1 MRPDSINRRLS
12 LDTPLI
18 AGDALAVMLS
28 RVRDGQPLSAELPSF
43 KEAREAMKPKI
54 ERDKN
59 LAIVPISGVLAR
71 KPDVFE
77 LAFYGFEDMMEI
89 ERMLHEVAKDDTVE
103 GVLLDIDSP
112 GGFVNGTPELGDL
125 VARLAKIKPVVSH
138 TSGMAASAAYWIAAQ
153 APTVIASRSA
163 IIGSIG
169 VYAALYDLAAYYA
182 EMGVKVEVFVNKEAT
197 FKAAGLPG
205 TSLSDEQRAHF
216 QARVQRDFAE
226 FKAAV
231 NGPRPQVGPEAMRG
245 QTFNGI
251 EAKKLGLVD
260 GVGDRAFALS
270 TLRQKVKAKNSQ
282 GA

>member
-28 RVRDGQPLSAELPSF
+28 RVRDGQPLSAELPHY
-43 KEAREAMKPKI
+43 KEIREKMKPAV
-54 ERDKN
+54 ERVGD

-71 KPDVFE
+71 KPDIYE
-77 LAFYGFEDMMEI
+77 LAFFGFEDMLEI
-89 ERMLHEVAKDDTVE
+89 DRMLREVTSDPNIS

-163 IIGSIG
+163 IVGSIG

-182 EMGVKVEVFVNKEAT
+182 EMGVKVEVFTNKEAT

-216 QARVQRDFAE
+216 QARVQRDFTE

-231 NGPRPQVGPEAMRG
+231 NGPRPQVGPDAMRG

-260 GVGDRAFALS
+260 GIGDRTFALA

>member
-1 MRPDSINRRLS
+1 M
-12 LDTPLI
+12 
-18 AGDALAVMLS
+18 V
-28 RVRDGQPLSAELPSF
+28 Q
-43 KEAREAMKPKI
+43 
-54 ERDKN
+54 
-59 LAIVPISGVLAR
+59 
-71 KPDVFE
+71 
-77 LAFYGFEDMMEI
+77 I
-89 ERMLHEVAKDDTVE
+89 ERMIHAVAADDTVE

-163 IIGSIG
+163 IVGSIG

-182 EMGVKVEVFVNKEAT
+182 EMGVKVEVFTNKEAT

-216 QARVQRDFAE
+216 QARVQRDFTE

>member
-28 RVRDGQPLSAELPSF
+28 RVRDGQPISAELPSF
-43 KEAREAMKPKI
+43 KEVREQMKPKV
-54 ERDKN
+54 ERVKN

-71 KPDVFE
+71 KPDIYE
-77 LAFYGFEDMMEI
+77 LAFYGFEDMIEI
-89 ERMLHEVAKDDTVE
+89 ERMLREVAADDTVE

-153 APTVIASRSA
+153 APTVIASRSS
-163 IIGSIG
+163 IVGSIG

-182 EMGVKVEVFVNKEAT
+182 EMGVKVEVFTNKEAT

-205 TSLSDEQRAHF
+205 TSLSDEQRKHF
-216 QARVQRDFAE
+216 QERVQRDFTE

-231 NGPRPQVGPEAMRG
+231 NGPRPQVGPDAMRG

-251 EAKKLGLVD
+251 EAKKQGLVD
-260 GVGDRAFALS
+260 AVGDQSFALS
-270 TLRQKVKAKNSQ
+270 VLRQQVKAK
-282 GA
+282 AV